1 MQTDIVDRAHS
12 QRMQAWER
20 LIDLLHEADALQQK
34 LMSNEHAD
42 ACYEFHNQ
50 LNILA
55 SEFEDFAAAEEQ
67 ETAQ

>member
-1 MQTDIVDRAHS
+1 MQTDILDRAQS
-12 QRMQAWER
+12 QRQQEWER
-20 LIDLLHEADALQQK
+20 LIDLMHEADALQQK
-34 LMSNEHAD
+34 LMSDEHSD

-50 LNILA
+50 LNTLA

>member
-1 MQTDIVDRAHS
+1 MDKIRTEKFEQ
-12 QRMQAWER
+12 
-20 LIDLLHEADALQQK
+20 LIEMLHEADALQQA
-34 LMSNEHAD
+34 LLGDDYPD

-55 SEFEDFAAAEEQ
+55 SEFEDFAVAEEQ